1 MQKRNKTE
9 MAEYLFHEGTNYK
22 AYDYLGS
29 FLKGK
34 KCLFRVWAP
43 NAKRVYVTGEFCDW
57 NPCMYEAKKIN
68 DNGVYECEIDNVK
81 QFDAYKYVFE
91 TKDGRL
97 IYKSDP
103 YARHFETR
111 PQTSSK
117 VYKISEYK
125 WTDSKWMKQRRIP
138 YDDAMNI
145 YEVHLGSWMQKENG
159 IFYSYRELADKLVS
173 YVKNMNYTHIELLPI
188 SEYPFDKSWGYQVT
202 GYFAPT
208 SRYGLPEDFMYFVDV
223 CHKNNIGVILDWVP
237 GHFPK
242 DESGLYEFDGGY
254 VYEYSSDKKMEHK
267 EWGTRIFD
275 YGRKEILS
283 FLISSA
289 AYWFEKYH
297 IDGIRVDAV
306 SSMLYLNYNR
316 KDGEWEANK
325 YGGEENLEAIEFLKT
340 LNSYTNKTFKGSF
353 MVAEEST
360 AWPKVTHPIEEGGL
374 GFNFKWNMGWMNDSL
389 KYHSEDPFFRKGLH
403 NTMTFSMTYAFSEK
417 YILPLSHDEVVHG
430 KKSII
435 NRTTVDYDNK
445 FSSLRTFLAYMYAH
459 PGKKLTFMGIDI
471 AQFIEWN
478 EEKQIDWFLLDYP
491 KHNLHNK
498 FIKELNKI
506 YSTTGSLWEND
517 NYWEGFKWNT
527 VDDYKN
533 NVFAFTRYAKNGDEV
548 LIISNFSS
556 QELRKYKI
564 GVDKRLNYKILLNT
578 DAKKFGG
585 TGLAN
590 RNIYSIEEAWNGFE
604 FHIEINIPPFSTIY
618 LEKK

>member
-1 MQKRNKTE
+1 MEKKNKTG

-22 AYDYLGS
+22 AYEYLGS
-29 FLKGK
+29 FPKGK

-43 NAKRVYVTGEFCDW
+43 NAKKVYVTGEFCDW
-57 NPCMYEAKKIN
+57 APCLYEAKKIN
-68 DNGVYECEIDNVK
+68 NNGVYECEIDNIK
-81 QFDAYKYVFE
+81 QFDSYKYVFE

-111 PQTSSK
+111 PRTSSK
-117 VYKISEYK
+117 VYKFSEYK
-125 WTDSKWMKQRRIP
+125 WTDSKWMKDRKIP
-138 YDDAMNI
+138 YDKPMNI
-145 YEVHLGSWMQKENG
+145 YEVHLGSWLQKENG

-254 VYEYSSDKKMEHK
+254 VYEYSSPKKMEHK

-275 YGRKEILS
+275 YGKKEVIS
-283 FLISSA
+283 FLVSSA

-297 IDGIRVDAV
+297 IDGLRVDAV

-325 YGGEENLEAIEFLKT
+325 YGGEENLEAIEFLRI
-340 LNSYTNKTFKGSF
+340 LNKYINQNFKGGF
-353 MVAEEST
+353 TIAEEST
-360 AWPKVTHPIEEGGL
+360 SWPKVTHPIEEGGL

-389 KYHSEDPFFRKGLH
+389 KYHSQDPFFRKGMH
-403 NTMTFSMTYAFSEK
+403 NNMTFSMTYAFSEK

-430 KKSII
+430 KKSIL
-435 NRTTVDYDNK
+435 NRATVDYNKK

-478 EEKQIDWFLLDYP
+478 EENSLDWFLLDYP
-491 KHNLHNK
+491 NHNLHNK
-498 FIKELNKI
+498 FIKELNKV
-506 YSTTGSLWEND
+506 YSMTRSLWEND

-527 VDDYKN
+527 VDDCKN
-533 NVFAFTRYAKNGDEV
+533 NVFAFSRYAKNGDEI
-548 LIISNFSS
+548 LIVSNFSS

-585 TGLAN
+585 TGLIN
-590 RNIYSIEEAWNGFE
+590 RNIYSIEEGWNGFE

-618 LEKK
+618 LGKK